1 MDKPFAHLH
10 LHTEYSLLDG
20 SAKISGIISRVKEL
34 GMKHVAITDH
44 GSMYGCV
51 DFYKE
56 AKKAGIKPII
66 GCEIYVAAKDMHIKN
81 QDPENTTHHLV
92 LLVKNETGYENLMK
106 IVSEASLSGFY
117 YKPRVDHAFLEKHS
131 EGLICLSACLGGE
144 VQEFFNLGMPD
155 RAKEAAK
162 FYHGLFGEDYYLELQ
177 DHGLEEQRKVN
188 KLNIALAKEL
198 GIPLVCTN
206 DVHYLKKED
215 ARAHDILLCIQTG
228 KTVEE
233 ENRMRYP
240 SDEFYLKSYEEME
253 DLFSHVP
260 EALENTVKIAEMCSF
275 DYEFHVSK
283 LPKFPLPEGADP
295 YTYLTERTYEGMVE
309 KYDAFSAYRGK
320 PLYVEELRGLVEKEQ
335 KEIITRIDYEL
346 KIMNDMGYVDYFLIV
361 WDFIKF
367 ANDHGIATGAGR
379 GSAAGSCVSYCL
391 NITKIDPIKYQLLFE
406 RFLNPERISM
416 PDIDSDFC
424 YERRGEVID
433 YVVGKYGADNVAQ
446 IITFGTMAARACI
459 RDVGRAMNYPYGE
472 VDQIAKMIPTVLGI
486 TLEGAIEMNP
496 ELKRAYESDGRVMEL
511 LDIAKKLEGLSRHAS
526 THAAGVVISEK
537 PLVNYVPLQKNEES
551 IVTQFT
557 MNTLEELGLLKM
569 DFLGLRTLTVMRDT
583 VDMVKDNRGVD
594 IDIDN
599 LPLQDPEVYKMIGEG
614 KTVGVFQLES
624 AGMTSF
630 MKELKPDSLEDIIA
644 GISLYRPGPMAEIP
658 RYIENKNHPEKVTYL
673 CPELEPIL
681 SVTYGVIIYQGATR
695 SQLKRLSRLARNVS

>member
-1 MDKPFAHLH
+1 MNKPFAHLH

-66 GCEIYVAAKDMHIKN
+66 GCEIYVAAKDMNIKN

-320 PLYVEELRGLVEKEQ
+320 PIHVEELRGLVEKEQ

-658 RYIENKNHPEKVTYL
+658 RYIENKNHPEKVSYL

-681 SVTYGVIIYQGATR
+681 SVTYGVIVYQGATR